1 MFLTTSMLS
10 IFDSFKNLKK
20 IQNSKKPKVEIP
32 MKSKYKVSYQ
42 LHGCPHTYYK
52 ITDEEPDEM
61 ELDQYAW
68 SLVEK
73 I

>member
-1 MFLTTSMLS
+1 MFLTTSVLS
-10 IFDSFKNLKK
+10 IVDSFKNLKK
-20 IQNSKKPKVEIP
+20 IQNSKKPKVVIP
-32 MKSKYKVSYQ
+32 MKTLYKVSYQ

-52 ITDEEPDEM
+52 FVDEEPEEM